1 MTKLET
7 RLVRTDFSA
16 FDSIFCKL
24 FADGTEIGDL
34 TSTEYNDEGNFLL
47 VPKAQVVR
55 IVVYDKDQVLGSVSF
70 SVTLLTDS
78 GCVWLP
84 VFVDMGR
91 DWIEEL
97 PEELSSPKILI
108 YFEWKVDEIGNKG
121 NKGEKGEIE
130 DIEDIEDIGNE
141 AERVKDELKTLTREY
156 QDLMK
161 NSKVREMALIKNLEE
176 KEIEIQEYIGQLS
189 RAQSRIFTLMAEKK
203 HLNDNLMRVR
213 QDGNYGLVKE
223 LRKELEISRQ
233 ELYKCEK
240 RNDALVQKLE
250 DIHGEWNFIE
260 EESKYCRETELI
272 NQVNQY
278 KNELEMKTKEI
289 ELLKSQSSSVL
300 TEVTNKSQK
309 DLLND
314 TIKQT
319 KNFKSKDSANTSVY
333 LENLQNSIIVDD
345 YSILQ
350 NSLYVNS
357 SKATYTNF
365 KENFRKT
372 PEPERPRLP
381 KGGTLNSSSKTRF
394 LPVTT
399 SRRVNYSAERRGK

>member
-7 RLVRTDFSA
+7 RLVRTDFSE

-24 FADGTEIGDL
+24 SADGTEVGRL

-47 VPKAQVVR
+47 VPKAQVIK
-55 IVVYDKDQVLGSVSF
+55 IVVYAKDQVLGSVSF
-70 SVTLLTDS
+70 PVSLLADS

-84 VFVDMGR
+84 VFACGENDG
-91 DWIEEL
+91 IEEL
-97 PEELSSPKILI
+97 PEELSSPKILM
-108 YFEWKVDEIGNKG
+108 YFERKVE
-121 NKGEKGEIE
+121 EKCEKVE
-130 DIEDIEDIGNE
+130 EEE
-141 AERVKDELKTLTREY
+141 VVRVAEELRVMTKDY

-161 NSKVREMALIKNLEE
+161 SSKVREMALIKNLEE
-176 KEIEIQEYIGQLS
+176 KEIEIQEYIQQLS

-203 HLNDNLMRVR
+203 HLNDNFIRVR

-223 LRKELEISRQ
+223 LRQELEITRQ
-233 ELYKCEK
+233 ELFKCEK
-240 RNDALVQKLE
+240 RSDDLIQKLE

-278 KNELEMKTKEI
+278 KNELEIKTKEI
-289 ELLKSQSSSVL
+289 ELLKSQNSSVL
-300 TEVTNKSQK
+300 ADVTNKTQK

-319 KNFKSKDSANTSVY
+319 KSFKSKDSANTSVY
-333 LENLQNSIIVDD
+333 LENLQNSLIVDD
-345 YSILQ
+345 FSILQ
-350 NSLYVNS
+350 NSLYANS
-357 SKATYTNF
+357 SKATYTSL

-381 KGGTLNSSSKTRF
+381 KGGTLNSSSKTKF